1 MVEDNKL
8 KILGGGKDYI
18 SGQADYTFCATVNG
32 KEYCGSS
39 YVMFFTETYMVWGAQ
54 PQNDVGSITRD
65 ENVDSERTEI
75 DILANDQVRRSSGQ
89 LIKATMKNSI
99 PTLKVI
105 PDVFQGKASLM
116 NNGNLQID
124 PGKYPQ
130 GSYRF
135 KYELCPKHATDCE
148 IANVKVEVAVNSAP
162 TNPPTNPPTTSFIK

>member
-1 MVEDNKL
+1 
-8 KILGGGKDYI
+8 
-18 SGQADYTFCATVNG
+18 
-32 KEYCGSS
+32 
-39 YVMFFTETYMVWGAQ
+39 
-54 PQNDVGSITRD
+54 
-65 ENVDSERTEI
+65 
-75 DILANDQVRRSSGQ
+75 
-89 LIKATMKNSI
+89 MKNSI

-105 PDVFQGKASLM
+105 PDIFQGKASLM

>member
-1 MVEDNKL
+1 M
-8 KILGGGKDYI
+8 
-18 SGQADYTFCATVNG
+18 
-32 KEYCGSS
+32 
-39 YVMFFTETYMVWGAQ
+39 GAQ
-54 PQNDVGSITRD
+54 PQNDVGSIIRD

-75 DILANDQVRRSSGQ
+75 DILANDQVRRSSGH
-89 LIKATMKNSI
+89 LIQATMKNSI

-135 KYELCPKHATDCE
+135 EYELCPKHTTDCE
-148 IANVKVEVAVNSAP
+148 NANVKVEVAVNSAP
-162 TNPPTNPPTTSFIK
+162 TNPPTTSFIK